1 MMLSLP
7 AGTGLWVFFH
17 RMPKVD
23 LHRHLEGSLRVQT
36 LVEIAAEHGV
46 DLPAQDPKV
55 LRQYVQARGEEPDYH
70 GFLAKFRLLRRFYRS
85 REAVERM
92 TFEVIADAAADN
104 VRYLELRFNPVA
116 LARSQRFPLADVV
129 EWVCGVVER
138 AQQALPITVRLILQI
153 GRDELPPVA
162 EEILALA
169 LAYRSQGVVG
179 LDLAGDEVNYPA
191 HRLAP
196 LFRRARQEGLGVTIH
211 AGEAGGASNV
221 RDALALFH
229 AQRIGHGIHAI
240 ENSEVVRML
249 RERKITW
256 RSVRPATCRP
266 GLSTPSATIP
276 SQTCWPWACG

>member
-85 REAVERM
+85 REAVERT

-138 AQQALPITVRLILQI
+138 AQQALPITKC
-153 GRDELPPVA
+153 A
-162 EEILALA
+162 
-169 LAYRSQGVVG
+169 
-179 LDLAGDEVNYPA
+179 
-191 HRLAP
+191 
-196 LFRRARQEGLGVTIH
+196 
-211 AGEAGGASNV
+211 
-221 RDALALFH
+221 
-229 AQRIGHGIHAI
+229 
-240 ENSEVVRML
+240 
-249 RERKITW
+249 
-256 RSVRPATCRP
+256 
-266 GLSTPSATIP
+266 
-276 SQTCWPWACG
+276 